1 MWFAGVGLA
10 RDGYRIALTD
20 GAGRPVG
27 AEELYGRCDPERPAA
42 RLAELAGRAPDGLA
56 VVVDSANGL
65 LDGLLT
71 AAGVTLYR
79 ADPPLLADGRD
90 DARSLALLGSSKLAE
105 LVPLPPGSWIMSGR
119 EQEMT
124 EAEAAA
130 GPVERRLAEAG
141 RCLLGGEAPAGEA
154 GAEPTVALTF
164 DDGPHPEHTP
174 QVLEVLARHG
184 IRAAFFCIGLHA
196 TAHPGLVRRIVA
208 EGHLLGNHTWSH
220 AYLPDLGP
228 LGLRHQLGSTGE
240 ALAEAS
246 GAGLP
251 TLMRPPYGG
260 RSAALMELV
269 AEAGLT
275 TVLWD
280 VETND
285 WARPGAEVI
294 AGRVLRRVRPGS
306 VVLMHDGGGDR
317 SQTVA
322 ALPLMIAGLRR
333 RGYRF
338 VTPDELLRPRRG
350 REAAVPG
357 AGASARV
364 VADSG

>member
-20 GAGRPVG
+20 GAGRRVG
-27 AEELYGRCDPERPAA
+27 PEELYGRCGPERPVA
-42 RLAELAGRAPDGLA
+42 RLAELAARAPEGLA

-65 LDGLLT
+65 LDGLL
-71 AAGVTLYR
+71 AEAGVAVYR

-90 DARSLALLGSSKLAE
+90 SADELARLGSSRFGE
-105 LVPLPPGSWIMSGR
+105 LVPLGLGSWIMSGR
-119 EQEMT
+119 EREMT
-124 EAEAAA
+124 EAEAAS
-130 GPVERRLAEAG
+130 GPVERTLVEAG
-141 RCLLGGEAPAGEA
+141 RCLLGGEAEGV
-154 GAEPTVALTF
+154 EPTVALTF

-174 QVLEVLARHG
+174 RVLELLGGYG

-196 TAHPGLVRRIVA
+196 LAHPELVRRIVA
-208 EGHLLGNHTWSH
+208 EGHVLGNHTWSH

-228 LGLRHQLGSTGE
+228 AGLRHQLGSTGE

-260 RSAALMELV
+260 RSPELMERV
-269 AEAGLT
+269 AELGLT

-294 AGRVLRRVRPGS
+294 ADRVLRQVRPGS

-322 ALPLMIAGLRR
+322 ALPLVVDGLRR

-338 VTPDELLRPRRG
+338 VTPDELLRPRSRVQ
-350 REAAVPG
+350 AVPG
-357 AGASARV
+357 AVR
-364 VADSG
+364 SG

>member
-10 RDGYRIALTD
+10 RDGYRIAVTD
-20 GAGRPVG
+20 GGGRPVG
-27 AEELYGRCDPERPAA
+27 PEELYGRCGPERPVARLVELAA
-42 RLAELAGRAPDGLA
+42 RAPEGLA

-65 LDGLLT
+65 LDGLL
-71 AAGVTLYR
+71 AGAGVAVYR
-79 ADPPLLADGRD
+79 ADPPLLADGWSSGGAL
-90 DARSLALLGSSKLAE
+90 ARLGSSRFGE
-105 LVPLPPGSWIMSGR
+105 LVPLGPGGWIMSGR
-119 EQEMT
+119 EGEMT
-124 EAEAAA
+124 EAETAS
-130 GPVERRLAEAG
+130 GPVERGLAAAG
-141 RCLLGGEAPAGEA
+141 RCLLGGG
-154 GAEPTVALTF
+154 GGGGGGDGEPTVALTF

-174 QVLEVLARHG
+174 QVLELLARHG

-196 TAHPGLVRRIVA
+196 LAHPELVRRIVA
-208 EGHLLGNHTWSH
+208 EGHVLGNHTWSH

-228 LGLRHQLGSTGE
+228 AGLRHQLGSTGE

-260 RSAALMELV
+260 RSPELMQRV
-269 AEAGLT
+269 AELGLT

-294 AGRVLRRVRPGS
+294 AERVLRQVRPGS

-322 ALPLMIAGLRR
+322 ALPLMIDGLRR

-338 VTPDELLRPRRG
+338 VTPEELLRPRNRVQ
-350 REAAVPG
+350 AAPG
-357 AGASARV
+357 AVG
-364 VADSG
+364 SG